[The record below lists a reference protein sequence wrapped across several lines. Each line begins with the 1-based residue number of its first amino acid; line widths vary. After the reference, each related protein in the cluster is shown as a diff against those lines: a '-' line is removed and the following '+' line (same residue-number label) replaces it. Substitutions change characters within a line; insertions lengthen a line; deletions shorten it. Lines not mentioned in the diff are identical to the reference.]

1 MMNISI
7 DMTLTRTTRIARAPA
22 LPERTVLR
30 GRPSPEEDA
39 YVDLNAALDAEIRA
53 TLQIRLA

>member
-7 DMTLTRTTRIARAPA
+7 DMTLTRTVRIARAPA

-30 GRPSPEEDA
+30 GRPSPEDA